1 MLRPACSH
9 KTSTSPAMH
18 SRRGRALSSWS
29 TRSTSWNPPTV
40 ARLTGAR
47 RCSKTSNS
55 PRSHPWW
62 SCQQRRRRGSG
73 RSCPQHWRS
82 SVIDASRCPRTSSI
96 GSSAMPCRS
105 IRRRAI
111 RAGDSRS
118 VMRPRR
124 ALNRPRSSCSST
136 TRGCSISRTG
146 ATSRRRFVT
155 DSGSW
160 ATRSSWCSGLARANP
175 RKPNREFSLVKLSVV
190 EARRLAVLSQ
200 RLAGPRAPA
209 TAAGLLE
216 IARAIR
222 CIQIDAVGVVG
233 APTQLLVPFSRVG
246 PYDVRLLDQLQ
257 FEDRTLFL
265 YFAHAASLVLTE
277 DFAIHSARMVPYSTR
292 ATSWTKGVAEWMVEN
307 SALRDQILSEITK
320 RGPLRSRDFEN
331 TARTDWRSSGW
342 TQGRS
347 VNRMLDFLFVEGVLT
362 VSGRAGAERLW
373 ELSERWFPA
382 WTPRDPLPPEQR
394 ADLAVEHALRAL
406 GPATSQQIQLHFIRG
421 GHRDL
426 DGSLRRLTRSGA
438 VMPVG

>member
-1 MLRPACSH
+1 
-9 KTSTSPAMH
+9 
-18 SRRGRALSSWS
+18 
-29 TRSTSWNPPTV
+29 
-40 ARLTGAR
+40 
-47 RCSKTSNS
+47 
-55 PRSHPWW
+55 
-62 SCQQRRRRGSG
+62 
-73 RSCPQHWRS
+73 
-82 SVIDASRCPRTSSI
+82 
-96 GSSAMPCRS
+96 
-105 IRRRAI
+105 
-111 RAGDSRS
+111 
-118 VMRPRR
+118 
-124 ALNRPRSSCSST
+124 
-136 TRGCSISRTG
+136 
-146 ATSRRRFVT
+146 
-155 DSGSW
+155 
-160 ATRSSWCSGLARANP
+160 
-175 RKPNREFSLVKLSVV
+175 VKLSVV

-216 IARAIR
+216 VARAIR
-222 CIQIDAVGVVG
+222 CIQIDAVGVAG

-246 PYDVRLLDQLQ
+246 PYDARMLDRLQ

-277 DFAIHSARMVPYSTR
+277 DFPIHSARMVPYSTR
-292 ATSWTKGVAEWMVEN
+292 TTKWAKGIAEWMMEN
-307 SALRDQILSEITK
+307 SALRDQIVGEITK

-347 VNRMLDFLFVEGVLT
+347 VNRMLDFLWVEGVLT

-394 ADLAVEHALRAL
+394 SDLAVEHALRAL
-406 GPATSQQIQLHFIRG
+406 GPATPRHIQLHFIRG

-438 VMPVG
+438 VLPVEVAGLKGDWHVHRDTLPLLEQPWRSRTVLLSPFDNLIADRRRTAALFGFDYTIEIYVPAAKRKRGYYAMPILAGDRLVGTVDPRYERTSRRLIVNRLSLEPGEKMTPPIKRAISDLGKFVGAKELVFDG

>member
-1 MLRPACSH
+1 M
-9 KTSTSPAMH
+9 
-18 SRRGRALSSWS
+18 
-29 TRSTSWNPPTV
+29 
-40 ARLTGAR
+40 
-47 RCSKTSNS
+47 
-55 PRSHPWW
+55 
-62 SCQQRRRRGSG
+62 
-73 RSCPQHWRS
+73 
-82 SVIDASRCPRTSSI
+82 
-96 GSSAMPCRS
+96 
-105 IRRRAI
+105 
-111 RAGDSRS
+111 
-118 VMRPRR
+118 
-124 ALNRPRSSCSST
+124 
-136 TRGCSISRTG
+136 
-146 ATSRRRFVT
+146 
-155 DSGSW
+155 
-160 ATRSSWCSGLARANP
+160 
-175 RKPNREFSLVKLSVV
+175 KLSVV
-190 EARRLAVLSQ
+190 EGRRLAVLSQ

-216 IARAIR
+216 VARAIR

-246 PYDVRLLDQLQ
+246 PYDARLLDRLQ

-277 DFAIHSARMVPYSTR
+277 DFAIHGARMVPYSSR
-292 ATSWTKGVAEWMVEN
+292 STSWAKGVADWMEEN
-307 SALRDQILSEITK
+307 SALRDQVVGEITK

-382 WTPRDPLPPEQR
+382 WTPRDPLPADER

-406 GPATSQQIQLHFIRG
+406 GPATPQHIQLHFIRG

-426 DGSLRRLTRSGA
+426 DGSLRRLTQSGA
-438 VMPVG
+438 VMPVEVGGLKGAWHVHRDTLPLLEQPWRGRTVLLSPFDNLIADRRRTALLFGFDYTIEIYVPAAKRKRGYYAMPVLAGDRLAGTVDSRFERASRRLIVNKVTLEPGEKMTPSIRRAVSELGRFVGAKEVVLQG

>member
-1 MLRPACSH
+1 
-9 KTSTSPAMH
+9 
-18 SRRGRALSSWS
+18 
-29 TRSTSWNPPTV
+29 
-40 ARLTGAR
+40 
-47 RCSKTSNS
+47 
-55 PRSHPWW
+55 
-62 SCQQRRRRGSG
+62 
-73 RSCPQHWRS
+73 
-82 SVIDASRCPRTSSI
+82 
-96 GSSAMPCRS
+96 
-105 IRRRAI
+105 
-111 RAGDSRS
+111 
-118 VMRPRR
+118 
-124 ALNRPRSSCSST
+124 
-136 TRGCSISRTG
+136 
-146 ATSRRRFVT
+146 
-155 DSGSW
+155 
-160 ATRSSWCSGLARANP
+160 
-175 RKPNREFSLVKLSVV
+175 VKLSVV

-200 RLAGPRAPA
+200 RLAGPRVPA

-246 PYDVRLLDQLQ
+246 PYDVRLLDRLQ

-277 DFAIHSARMVPYSTR
+277 DFAIHSARMVPYGTR
-292 ATSWTKGVAEWMVEN
+292 TTSWAKGVAEWMEEN
-307 SALRDQILSEITK
+307 SALRDQIVGEITK

-362 VSGRAGAERLW
+362 VSGRAGSERLW

-382 WTPRDPLPPEQR
+382 WTPRDPLPPDER

-406 GPATSQQIQLHFIRG
+406 GPATPQQIQLHFIRG

-426 DGSLRRLTRSGA
+426 DGSLRRLTQSGRVMA
-438 VMPVG
+438 VEVRGLKGAWHVHRDTLPLLERPWRPRTVLLSPFDNLIADRRRTALLFGFDYTIEIYVPAAKRKRGYYAMPVLAGDRLAGTVDPRYERLSRRLIVNKVTLEPGEKLTPSIRRAVSELGKFVGAREVVLEG

>member
-1 MLRPACSH
+1 
-9 KTSTSPAMH
+9 
-18 SRRGRALSSWS
+18 
-29 TRSTSWNPPTV
+29 
-40 ARLTGAR
+40 
-47 RCSKTSNS
+47 
-55 PRSHPWW
+55 
-62 SCQQRRRRGSG
+62 
-73 RSCPQHWRS
+73 
-82 SVIDASRCPRTSSI
+82 
-96 GSSAMPCRS
+96 
-105 IRRRAI
+105 
-111 RAGDSRS
+111 
-118 VMRPRR
+118 
-124 ALNRPRSSCSST
+124 
-136 TRGCSISRTG
+136 
-146 ATSRRRFVT
+146 
-155 DSGSW
+155 
-160 ATRSSWCSGLARANP
+160 
-175 RKPNREFSLVKLSVV
+175 VKLSVV

-292 ATSWTKGVAEWMVEN
+292 TTSWGKGVAEWMVEN
-307 SALRDQILSEITK
+307 SALRDQILGEITK

-347 VNRMLDFLFVEGVLT
+347 VNRMLDFLFVEGFLT

-382 WTPRDPLPPEQR
+382 WTPRDPLPPDER

-406 GPATSQQIQLHFIRG
+406 GPATPQQIQLHFIRG
-421 GHRDL
+421 SHPDL
-426 DGSLRRLTRSGA
+426 EGSLRRLTRSGA
-438 VMPVG
+438 VQPAEVAGLRGAWHVHRDTLPLLERPWRPRTVLLSPFDNLIADRRRTALLFGFDYTIEIYVPAAKRKRGYYAMPVLAGDRLAGTVDSRYERASRRLIVNKVTLEPGEKLTPTIRRAISELGKFVGAREVVLEG